1 MAKTSPALD
10 PLLGK
15 HLEKLAA
22 YEPQHVPVVSLYL
35 NLAPDQHGRERY
47 DLFLR
52 KSFNEQL
59 QAFDPQSAER
69 ASLERDVERI
79 NQYLADDVNRAAN
92 GVAIFASSGAGE
104 FFQAIQ
110 LDAPIDDHWLF
121 IGAVP
126 HIYPLVRLVD
136 QYPRY
141 ASVLVDTHR
150 ARILVFGLGAV
161 VDREQVT
168 GVKTR
173 RTSMGGWSQARYQR
187 RAENFHQQHI
197 KEVVDT
203 LERIVTRDNIQHVI
217 VAGDDTVVSLLRD
230 QMPKA
235 LAERIV
241 DVLKIDRHA
250 GEDAIV
256 EATLD
261 ALRQKDAETDAE
273 RVREVVDAWQ
283 AGGLGVV
290 GPEATLRA
298 LELGQ
303 VDELLI
309 TARPQELKPVQTLP
323 DDAAPEPVAVA
334 TSATVESADR
344 QLHLSDELVTRAQN
358 TAARVRMIEDPELL
372 KRYGGVAASLRFR
385 V

>member
-1 MAKTSPALD
+1 MAKTSPATET
-10 PLLGK
+10 LLGK

-22 YEPQHVPVVSLYL
+22 FEPQNVPVVSLYL
-35 NLAPDQHGRERY
+35 NLTPDQHGRDHY
-47 DLFLR
+47 DAFLR
-52 KSFNEQL
+52 KASAEHL

-69 ASLERDVERI
+69 ASLERDFERI
-79 NQYLADDVNRAAN
+79 SHYLAADVNRSAN
-92 GVAIFASSGAGE
+92 GLALFSSAGAGE
-104 FFQAIQ
+104 FFEAIQ

-141 ASVLVDTHR
+141 ASVLVDTNR

-161 VDREQVT
+161 EAREEVT

-187 RAENFHQQHI
+187 RAENIHQRHI
-197 KEVVDT
+197 KEVADT
-203 LERIVTRDNIQHVI
+203 LDAIVRRDNIQHII
-217 VAGDDTVVSLLRD
+217 VAGDDVVVSLLREE
-230 QMPKA
+230 MPKH
-235 LAERIV
+235 LADRLV
-241 DVLKIDRHA
+241 DVLKLDRHA
-250 GEDAIV
+250 GEDAII
-256 EATLD
+256 EATLE

-283 AGGLGVV
+283 GGGLGVL
-290 GPEATLRA
+290 GPEGTLRA
-298 LELGQ
+298 LALGQ

-309 TARPQELKPVQTLP
+309 TASPQDLKTVQKLP
-323 DDAAPEPVAVA
+323 EDAAPEPVVVQ
-334 TSATVESADR
+334 TSSAAESGG
-344 QLHLSDELVTRAQN
+344 QQIHLSDELVTRARQ
-358 TAARVRMIEDPELL
+358 TGARVRMIENGDLL
-372 KRYGGVAASLRFR
+372 KPYGGVGALLRFR

>member
-10 PLLGK
+10 ARLGN

-22 YEPQHVPVVSLYL
+22 FEPQGVPVVSLYL
-35 NLAPDQHGRERY
+35 NLAPDQHGR
-47 DLFLR
+47 DSSDVFLR
-52 KSFNEQL
+52 KAFADHLN
-59 QAFDPQSAER
+59 AFDQASAER

-79 NQYLADDVNRAAN
+79 TEYLSGELDRSAN
-92 GVAIFASSGAGE
+92 GLAIFSASGAGE
-104 FFQAIQ
+104 FFEAIQ
-110 LDAPIDDHWLF
+110 LDVPFDDHWLF

-141 ASVLVDTHR
+141 ASVLVDTNR
-150 ARILVFGLGAV
+150 ARILVFGLGAI
-161 VDREQVT
+161 EQRTEVT

-173 RTSMGGWSQARYQR
+173 RSSMGGWSQARYQR

-197 KEVVDT
+197 KEVVET
-203 LERIVTRDNIQHVI
+203 LDGIVRRDNIQHII
-217 VAGDDTVVSLLRD
+217 VAGDDSVVSLLRD
-230 QMPKA
+230 EMPKH
-235 LAERIV
+235 LVDRLV
-241 DVLKIDRHA
+241 DVLKLDRHA

-273 RVREVVDAWQ
+273 RVREVVDAWHS
-283 AGGLGVV
+283 AGLGVV

-309 TARPQELKPVQTLP
+309 TTRPQDLKSVQSLP
-323 DDAAPEPVAVA
+323 EDAAPEPVVVET
-334 TSATVESADR
+334 TSTVESESR
-344 QLHLSDELVTRAQN
+344 QIHLSDELVTRAHQ
-358 TAARVRMIEDPELL
+358 TASSVRMIEDPELL
-372 KRYGGVAASLRFR
+372 KPFGGVAARLRFR